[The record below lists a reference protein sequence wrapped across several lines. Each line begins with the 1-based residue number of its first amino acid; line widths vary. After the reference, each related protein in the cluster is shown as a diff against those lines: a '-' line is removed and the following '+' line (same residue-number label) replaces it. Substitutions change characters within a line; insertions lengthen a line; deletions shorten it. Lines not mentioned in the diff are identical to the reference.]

1 MGALLDQFRTRGIVL
16 EPTDEGNVRARGA
29 LTDALRAAIRAN
41 KPAILA
47 ELAANEPCD
56 IHYRWRVTFP
66 DRVIEACFLPELSWR
81 DVRARY
87 PGALVEPLDEA
98 TKQGLDAD
106 YIRRREKALAMLQAH
121 PNLRVAVVA
130 QRPDCGSPMA
140 LVCVAVR
147 GAAVTDLEIP
157 A

>member
-47 ELAANEPCD
+47 ELAANASAISVASTENATGA
-56 IHYRWRVTFP
+56 HYRWRVTFP

-81 DVRARY
+81 DTQGAVSRRA
-87 PGALVEPLDEA
+87 G
-98 TKQGLDAD
+98 
-106 YIRRREKALAMLQAH
+106 
-121 PNLRVAVVA
+121 
-130 QRPDCGSPMA
+130 
-140 LVCVAVR
+140 
-147 GAAVTDLEIP
+147 
-157 A
+157 